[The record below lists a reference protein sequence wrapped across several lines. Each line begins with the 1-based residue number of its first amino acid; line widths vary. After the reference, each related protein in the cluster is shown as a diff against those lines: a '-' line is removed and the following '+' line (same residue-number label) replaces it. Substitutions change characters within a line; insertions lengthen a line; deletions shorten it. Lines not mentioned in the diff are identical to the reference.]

1 MSTNEEDEEGEAMS
15 YMIPEEKASSPNIY
29 LVYYDFDH
37 LRDVIQGCSDE
48 DHVQQVA
55 FSTYHDSLTQICFSC
70 GTVRT
75 EIREEEVEK

>member
-1 MSTNEEDEEGEAMS
+1 MSNEEDEAINYE
-15 YMIPEEKASSPNIY
+15 IPNDSEESPNIH

-37 LRDVIQGCSDE
+37 LRDCIQGCSDE

-55 FSTYHDSLTQICFSC
+55 YSTYHDSLTQICFSC

-75 EIREEEVEK
+75 EMKKEEVEEA